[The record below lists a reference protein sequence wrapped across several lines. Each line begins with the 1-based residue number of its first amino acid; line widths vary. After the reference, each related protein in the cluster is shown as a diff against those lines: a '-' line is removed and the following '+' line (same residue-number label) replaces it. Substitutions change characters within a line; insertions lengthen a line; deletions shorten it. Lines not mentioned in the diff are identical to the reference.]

1 MVLAL
6 TVSLNCSSPVFLV
19 DCPIC
24 LLWSI
29 YRRVTLSR
37 SDASI
42 LALVLRSK
50 VADLGRNVEDSV
62 NE

>member
-1 MVLAL
+1 M
-6 TVSLNCSSPVFLV
+6 FLV

-24 LLWSI
+24 LLWSVF
-29 YRRVTLSR
+29 RRVTFSR

-50 VADLGRNVEDSV
+50 VADLGRTVEDSV
-62 NE
+62 NEKVASESTGVPV